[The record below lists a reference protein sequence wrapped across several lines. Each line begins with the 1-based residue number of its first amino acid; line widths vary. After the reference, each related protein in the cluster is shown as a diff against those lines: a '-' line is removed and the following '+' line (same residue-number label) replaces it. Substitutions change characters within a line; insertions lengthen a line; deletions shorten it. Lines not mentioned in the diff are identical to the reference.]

1 MSEERAYRT
10 PFVLGKPIKNPADFY
25 GRSKLLRGLFQALL
39 QSQRVAVVGEHRCG
53 NTSVLY
59 QLLHPEVRARH
70 LSPAEDHSLV
80 FVFVSCQLAGGSPGG
95 LLRRI
100 AVALRRADEEADGEV
115 DPAAVDQ
122 AWLLSYLE
130 QLADRHKRLVLLLDE
145 FEVLAELD
153 PAFWDWFEVL
163 ANEYDVAIIAST
175 RTDLSQ
181 YRTEHGG
188 PPFFNT
194 FRSDYMGSFTP
205 TTVDLFLRDKTE
217 LTDFDFVAVRDVI
230 QDLAGRFPFYM
241 QMAAALIYVTAGGE
255 PRLSAAQLET
265 VQREFRS
272 QTGKLFEDA
281 WNKLPAPE
289 RQALSWLAIGEAGQG
304 VSLSD
309 EVLTSLERRGYL
321 IDGRIFSSPFR
332 DFIHQHLRHIAVDDG
347 SARVGIHPLDL
358 PPKELAFLAYFT
370 ANEGSLLS
378 RDDIAMAV
386 WPEHSKDAVT
396 DAMIEKTISRLR
408 QGLEDV
414 EPGSGDAVESVRGH
428 GYRLLNRPLEAG
440 QQSGAG

>member
-1 MSEERAYRT
+1 MSEDSAFRT

-25 GRSKLLRGLFQALL
+25 GREKLLRGLFQALL
-39 QSQRVAVVGEHRCG
+39 EGQRVAVVGEHRCG

-59 QLLHPEVRARH
+59 QLLHHEVRGRH

-80 FVFVSCQLAGGSPGG
+80 FAFVSCQLVGGSPAGF
-95 LLRRI
+95 LRRI
-100 AVALRRADEEADGEV
+100 AVALRRADEDADGDV
-115 DPAAVDQ
+115 DPAMVDQ

-130 QLADRHKRLVLLLDE
+130 QLALRHKRLVLLLDE

-153 PAFWDWFEVL
+153 PTFWEWFEVL

-181 YRTEHGG
+181 YRTERGG

-194 FRSDYMGSFTP
+194 FRSDYMGSFSP
-205 TTVDLFLRDKTE
+205 TTVDIFLRDKSE
-217 LTDFDFVAVRDVI
+217 LTDFDFMAVRDLI

-255 PRLSAAQLET
+255 PRLSANQVET

-281 WNKLPAPE
+281 WNKLPAEE
-289 RQALSWLAIGEAGQG
+289 RQALSWLAIGAAGKG

-309 EVLTSLERRGYL
+309 EALASLERRGYL
-321 IDGRIFSSPFR
+321 IEGRIFSSAFR
-332 DFIHQHLRHIAVDDG
+332 DFIRQHLRHIAVDEG
-347 SARVGIHPLDL
+347 SARVGVHPLEL
-358 PPKELAFLAYFT
+358 PPKELALLAYFA

-378 RDDIAMAV
+378 RDDIATSV
-386 WPEHSKDAVT
+386 WPEHGPDTVT

-408 QGLEDV
+408 QGLEEV
-414 EPGSGDAVESVRGH
+414 EPGSGDAVESVRGQ
-428 GYRLLNRPLEAG
+428 GYRLVNRPLEG
-440 QQSGAG
+440 GAHEDAS